1 MLLCLMAKK
10 KMKCD
15 RRKRFEMIY
24 YLENI
29 TGFFFSNG
37 KILIHATSVQEFTG
51 VETVLDFFFSFILD
65 SVRKHSL
72 PLRGKKSRLG
82 SFKCSH

>member
-1 MLLCLMAKK
+1 MSNGKK

-51 VETVLDFFFSFILD
+51 VETVLDYFFHSFWI
-65 SVRKHSL
+65 
-72 PLRGKKSRLG
+72 PLENIHCR
-82 SFKCSH
+82 